1 MDKVHYWL
9 LELAKELEERVI
21 EDRKANARLP
31 QLLTVNVY
39 SPPAPGQSAMPSQVW
54 RVTRSVHAVWWRTKH
69 GFAGSPYLLQWPC
82 ELLAYFGYNA
92 KDSAFLPQ
100 LLSDHCQC

>member
-39 SPPAPGQSAMPSQVW
+39 SPPTPGQAAPFSQVNCDVRMQCDNRMW
-54 RVTRSVHAVWWRTKH
+54 KGLHAV
-69 GFAGSPYLLQWPC
+69 C
-82 ELLAYFGYNA
+82 
-92 KDSAFLPQ
+92 SA
-100 LLSDHCQC
+100 CA

>member
-1 MDKVHYWL
+1 MQVKQRTLPKSISCGKTFRDHTSLHTLDKVHYWL

-39 SPPAPGQSAMPSQVW
+39 SPPGPGQAAAPPQVN
-54 RVTRSVHAVWWRTKH
+54 SM
-69 GFAGSPYLLQWPC
+69 C
-82 ELLAYFGYNA
+82 
-92 KDSAFLPQ
+92 FLCNDNDNNNNNNNNNNNIDNKQ
-100 LLSDHCQC
+100 Q